1 MRKGMWNDVSG
12 KVRHIETKIG
22 GGVHTGLPPAEI
34 PEGMAAEMEN
44 LHSGAYPNLSPR
56 PPRSTE
62 EVPPLPSGT
71 VRYFGTIFGKD
82 LAAVVSKNL
91 YILKDGAWQSFGEV
105 STKEEGRVYAA
116 DFMDYAVFAD
126 GTVCKKFDGETLR
139 DVGTRGKPEN
149 AKFLAVHAWHL
160 FTASDE
166 DKFLRY
172 SAVENIDDWSAPGN
186 AGAELCETTKD
197 ACGSGLC
204 AYGGHILY
212 FKENAM
218 FELYGTDPVNFSL
231 LCLSRDIGCASC
243 ASIVEIGGILYF
255 TGRGGVYRYAG
266 GALPKNIS
274 FPIQKYIDN
283 MDMERKEEITAG
295 SDGER
300 YYLALPQKDGSTQ
313 VLAYDTRVG
322 EWFAEDTVPLFGFA
336 SLRGR
341 TLAAATDGTVYA
353 FGAGE
358 EKVRWTR
365 ISAPYRFGN
374 SLYQNWH
381 RIFVRAEVE
390 EGAYFTVSLSPWSGG
405 EGFRTV
411 GTVEKSG
418 ITVLEVPP
426 RMQDAPQMR
435 VRLSGEGKVRVE
447 SLEFEVRAKKR
458 SYV

>member
-1 MRKGMWNDVSG
+1 MKKGMWNDVSG
-12 KVRHIETKIG
+12 KVRHVETKIG
-22 GGVHTGLPPAEI
+22 GGVHTGLPAAEI

-44 LHSGAYPNLSPR
+44 IHSGAYPHLSPR
-56 PPRSTE
+56 PPRSRE
-62 EVPPLPSGT
+62 EVPHLPEGN
-71 VRYFGTIFGKD
+71 VRYFGTIFGNT

-91 YILKDGAWQSFGEV
+91 YILKDGAWENCGEI
-105 STKEEGRVYAA
+105 SSKEEGRVFAA

-126 GTVCKKFDGETLR
+126 GSGAKKYDGTKITA
-139 DVGTRGKPEN
+139 VGTRGKPEN

-160 FTASDE
+160 FTASDK

-172 SAVENIDDWSAPGN
+172 SAVENIDDWSAPN
-186 AGAELCETTKD
+186 SAGAELCETTKD
-197 ACGSGLC
+197 ACATGLV
-204 AYGGHILY
+204 AYGGHVLY

-255 TGRGGVYRYAG
+255 AGSGGVYRYAG
-266 GALPKNIS
+266 GALPKKIS

-283 MDMERKEEITAG
+283 TDMERKEEITAG

-300 YYLALPQKDGSTQ
+300 YYLALPQKDGTTR

-322 EWFAEDTVPLFGFA
+322 EWFAEDTVPLVDFA
-336 SLRGR
+336 SFGGR
-341 TLAAATDGTVYA
+341 THAAAADGTVYT

-358 EKVRWTR
+358 EKVSWTR
-365 ISAPYRFGN
+365 TSAPYRFGN
-374 SLYQNWH
+374 SLFQNWH
-381 RIFVRAEVE
+381 RIFVRAELA
-390 EGAYFTVSLSPWSGG
+390 EGAYFTVALSPWSGG

-411 GTVEKSG
+411 ATVEKSG
-418 ITVLEVPP
+418 ISVIEVPP

-435 VRLSGEGKVRVE
+435 VRLSGEGKVTIE
-447 SLEFEVRAKKR
+447 SLEFEVRARKR